1 MIDDLSFEK
10 RLKIQGLRANTSLY
24 TYLDQEQGD
33 KSGRKRTVGTKR
45 KEYVFFKEFTF
56 LFLVFHRYI
65 HTLLLIMT
73 TNYNDNN

>member
-24 TYLDQEQGD
+24 TYLDQEQRD
-33 KSGRKRTVGTKR
+33 KSGRKRTVGTKQ

-56 LFLVFHRYI
+56 CF
-65 HTLLLIMT
+65 
-73 TNYNDNN
+73 